1 MVTALIVSGGKGT
14 RMGSEIPKQFLL
26 LDGIPILIR
35 TLMKFAEN
43 DEIDQLVL
51 VIPKGYY
58 DYFINLEYKF
68 SKTVHLVEAG
78 AERQDSVRNGLEFI
92 ENKGWKGIVVIH
104 DGVRPLVSSEVIKNG
119 ITLCKIHRAAACGV
133 KPKDTI
139 KSRNPEGYST
149 GTLNRNELFLVQ
161 TPQVFN
167 LDDILYAHR
176 MIKERGMLS
185 TDDTM
190 VYEET
195 FGPVYLYEGS
205 YDNIKITTKEDLLI
219 ASNLLNRK

>member
-35 TLMKFAEN
+35 TVMKFVEN
-43 DEIDQLVL
+43 DEIDQVVL

-58 DYFINLEYKF
+58 DYFLNLEYNF

-92 ENKGWKGIVVIH
+92 ENQGWKGTVVIH
-104 DGVRPLVSSEVIKNG
+104 DGVRPLVSSEAIRNG
-119 ITLCKIHRAAACGV
+119 IALCKIHRAAACGV

-139 KSRNPEGYST
+139 KLRNSEGYST

-167 LDDILYAHR
+167 LEDILYAHR
-176 MIKERGMLS
+176 MIRERGILS

-190 VYEET
+190 VYEEI

-219 ASNLLNRK
+219 ASSLLHQK

>member
-35 TLMKFAEN
+35 TLMKFVEN
-43 DEIDQLVL
+43 DEIDHLVL

-58 DYFINLEYKF
+58 DYFLNLQYDF
-68 SKTVHLVEAG
+68 HKTIHLVEAG
-78 AERQDSVRNGLEFI
+78 KERQDSVRNGLEFI
-92 ENKGWKGIVVIH
+92 ENKGWEGIVVIH
-104 DGVRPLVSSEVIKNG
+104 DGVRPLVSSEAVGNG
-119 ITLCKIHRAAACGV
+119 IALCKIHRAAACGV

-149 GTLNRNELFLVQ
+149 GTLNRDELFLVQ
-161 TPQVFN
+161 TPQVFH
-167 LDDILYAHR
+167 LEDILYSHR
-176 MIKERGMLS
+176 LIKERGMVS

-190 VYEET
+190 VYEEI

-219 ASNLLNRK
+219 ASSLLSQK

>member
-43 DEIDQLVL
+43 DQVDEIVL

-58 DYFINLEYKF
+58 DYFINLNYNF

-92 ENKGWKGIVVIH
+92 ENQGWKGIVVIH
-104 DGVRPLVSSEVIKNG
+104 DGVRPLVSNEVIKNG

-149 GTLNRNELFLVQ
+149 GTLNRDELFLVQ

-167 LDDILYAHR
+167 LDDILYAHH
-176 MIKERGMLS
+176 MIRERGIQS

-190 VYEET
+190 VYEEI

-219 ASNLLNRK
+219 ASHLLHQK

>member
-1 MVTALIVSGGKGT
+1 MVTGLIVSGGKGS

-26 LDGIPILIR
+26 LDGIPILIH
-35 TLMKFAEN
+35 TVMKFVEL

-51 VIPKGYY
+51 VIPKAYFEYY
-58 DYFINLEYKF
+58 SSLEYNF
-68 SKTVHLVEAG
+68 PKTVHLVEAG
-78 AERQDSVRNGLEFI
+78 EERQDSVRNGLEFI
-92 ENKGWKGIVVIH
+92 ENQGWKGIVVIH
-104 DGVRPLVSSEVIKNG
+104 DGVRPLVSYEIIKNG
-119 ITLCKIHRAAACGV
+119 ITLCKVHRAAACGV

-139 KSRNPEGYST
+139 KSRNSEGYST

-161 TPQVFN
+161 TPQVFQ

-176 MIKERGMLS
+176 VIKERGILS

-190 VYEET
+190 VYEEV

-219 ASNLLNRK
+219 ANTLVHQK

>member
-26 LDGIPILIR
+26 LDGIPILIH
-35 TLMKFAEN
+35 TLMKFVEH

-51 VIPKGYY
+51 VIPKEYD
-58 DYFINLEYKF
+58 DYFLNLDYKF
-68 SKTVHLVEAG
+68 RKTVHLVEAG

-92 ENKGWKGIVVIH
+92 ESQGWKGIVVIH
-104 DGVRPLVSSEVIKNG
+104 DGVRPLVSSEAIRNG
-119 ITLCKIHRAAACGV
+119 ITFCKIHRAAACGV

-139 KSRNPEGYST
+139 KSRNSEGYST

-161 TPQVFN
+161 TPQVFH
-167 LDDILYAHR
+167 LEDILYAHR
-176 MIKERGMLS
+176 EIKERGILS

-190 VYEET
+190 VYEEV

-205 YDNIKITTKEDLLI
+205 YDNIKITTKEDVLI
-219 ASNLLNRK
+219 AGNLLHQK

>member
-35 TLMKFAEN
+35 TLMKFADN
-43 DEIDQLVL
+43 DQIDELVL

-58 DYFINLEYKF
+58 DYFAALEYNF
-68 SKTVHLVEAG
+68 GRTVHLVEAG
-78 AERQDSVRNGLEFI
+78 TERQDSVRNGLEFI
-92 ENKGWKGIVVIH
+92 ESQGWKGIVVIH
-104 DGVRPLVSSEVIKNG
+104 DGVRPLVTDEAICKG
-119 ITLCKIHRAAACGV
+119 IALCKIHRAAACGV

-161 TPQVFN
+161 TPQVFH
-167 LDDILYAHR
+167 LDDILHAHR
-176 MIKERGMLS
+176 MIKERGSLS

-190 VYEET
+190 VYEEV
-195 FGPVYLYEGS
+195 FGPVYLYEGT

-219 ASNLLNRK
+219 ASHLLHQE

>member
-43 DEIDQLVL
+43 DQVDEIVL

-58 DYFINLEYKF
+58 DYFVNLNYSF

-78 AERQDSVRNGLEFI
+78 SERQDSVRNGLEFI
-92 ENKGWKGIVVIH
+92 ESQGWKGIVVIH
-104 DGVRPLVSSEVIKNG
+104 DGVRPLVSNEVIRNG
-119 ITLCKIHRAAACGV
+119 ITLCKIHRSAACGV

-161 TPQVFN
+161 TPQVFH
-167 LDDILYAHR
+167 LDDILHAHR
-176 MIKERGMLS
+176 MIKEREIPS

-190 VYEET
+190 VYEEI

-219 ASNLLNRK
+219 ASQLIHQK